1 MSNQHM
7 TILRKINNKIK
18 NDEATGFGANSKDT
32 SGRFY
37 LKSGTPNVKK
47 NGLSIFE
54 RLSWYHAMINMS
66 TGRFLLL
73 IFSGYISINL
83 LFTGVYALIGIDN
96 LAGIN
101 KGTPIEN
108 FMEIFFFSTQT
119 FTTVGYGRIS
129 PVGMLASS
137 MATFEAFIGLLS
149 FAIATGLFYGRFSR
163 PKAHLRFSKNALIS
177 PFNGGKAI
185 MFRLAPFKNNYLT
198 DVEVKLTLAVK
209 AEENGQ
215 LKNKFYILETQISR
229 INMLIV
235 SWTVVH
241 PINENSPF
249 FGLETKEIRDM
260 QLELMVF
267 IKGFDEAYSNAVVSR
282 TSYLQHEIIPDAKFR
297 IMYHPD
303 QEGSSTI
310 LDFDLLDSWDPL
322 S

>member
-1 MSNQHM
+1 MF
-7 TILRKINNKIK
+7 RKINIKIK
-18 NDEATGFGANSKDT
+18 PDEATGFGANSKDT

-37 LKSGTPNVKK
+37 LKTGTPNVKK
-47 NGLSIFE
+47 RGLSLFE
-54 RLSWYHAMINMS
+54 RVSWYNAMINMS
-66 TGRFLLL
+66 AGHFLLL
-73 IFSGYISINL
+73 IFTGYISINL
-83 LFTGVYALIGIDN
+83 LFTGVYALIGIDH
-96 LAGIN
+96 LAGIQR
-101 KGTPIEN
+101 GTGFEN
-108 FMEIFFFSTQT
+108 FMEMFFFSTQT

-177 PFNGGKAI
+177 PFNDGKAL
-185 MFRLAPFKNNYLT
+185 MFRLAPYKNNYLT

-209 AEENGQ
+209 EEENGQ
-215 LKNKFYILETQISR
+215 LKNKFYTLETQISR

-249 FGLETKEIRDM
+249 YGMSTADIQDM

-303 QEGSSTI
+303 PAGSSTI
-310 LDFDLLDSWDPL
+310 LDFNLLDTWDPI
-322 S
+322 SK